1 MKSNK
6 NIVLIGMMGSG
17 KSSIGKILSKK
28 LNLTFIDIDQKIEEI
43 EDSKISEIFTKYGE
57 NYFRKIEEKISL
69 KFLSSENSVISLGGG
84 GFINASIRKICK
96 KNCLSFWLDWKNET
110 IIKRIYRSKKRPLVI
125 NLTKDQINNLI
136 KERSKFYS
144 LSSYRINCD
153 KLDKVEIINKI
164 LEEKYFKVPKIIN
177 E

>member
-17 KSSIGKILSKK
+17 KSSIGKMLSKK
-28 LNLTFIDIDQKIEEI
+28 LKLTFIDIDRIIEET
-43 EDSKISEIFTKYGE
+43 EKMKISEIFKKYGE

-69 KFLSSENSVISLGGG
+69 KFLSSENSVVSLGGG
-84 GFINASIRKICK
+84 GFINTSIRKMCE

-110 IIKRIYRSKKRPLVI
+110 IIKRIFNSKKRPLVK
-125 NLTKDQINNLI
+125 NLTKTQINNLI
-136 KERSKFYS
+136 KVRSKFYT
-144 LSSYRINCD
+144 LSDHRINCD

-164 LEEKYFKVPKIIN
+164 LDIYEN
-177 E
+177 

>member
-28 LNLTFIDIDQKIEEI
+28 LNLTFIDIDEKIEET
-43 EDSKISEIFTKYGE
+43 EGSKISEIFTKYGE

-84 GFINASIRKICK
+84 GFINDSIRKMCK

-110 IIKRIYRSKKRPLVI
+110 IIKRIYKSKKRPLAI
-125 NLTKDQINNLI
+125 NLTKSQINNLI

-144 LSSYRINCD
+144 LSNHRINCD

-164 LEEKYFKVPKIIN
+164 SDIYEYK
-177 E
+177 

>member
-28 LNLTFIDIDQKIEEI
+28 LNLTFIDIDQKIEET

-57 NYFRKIEEKISL
+57 KYFRKIEEKISL

-84 GFINASIRKICK
+84 GFINASIRKMCK

-110 IIKRIYRSKKRPLVI
+110 IIKRIYKSKKRPLAMR
-125 NLTKDQINNLI
+125 LTKGQINNLI

-144 LSSYRINCD
+144 LSDHKINCD

-164 LEEKYFKVPKIIN
+164 LEIHENKQN
-177 E
+177 

>member
-28 LNLTFIDIDQKIEEI
+28 LNLTFIDIDQKIEET

-57 NYFRKIEEKISL
+57 KYFRKIEEKISL

-84 GFINASIRKICK
+84 GFINSSIRKMCK

-110 IIKRIYRSKKRPLVI
+110 IIKRIYKSKKRPLAI
-125 NLTKDQINNLI
+125 NLTKSQINNLI
-136 KERSKFYS
+136 IERSKFYS
-144 LSSYRINCD
+144 LSSHRINCD
-153 KLDKVEIINKI
+153 KLDKAEIINKI
-164 LEEKYFKVPKIIN
+164 LDIYEYK
-177 E
+177 

>member
-28 LNLTFIDIDQKIEEI
+28 LMLTFVDIDQKIEEV
-43 EDSKISEIFTKYGE
+43 EHLKISEIFDKYGE
-57 NYFRKIEEKISL
+57 YYFRKIEEKISL
-69 KFLSSENSVISLGGG
+69 KYLSAENSIISLGGG
-84 GFINASIRKICK
+84 GFLNTSIRKMCE

-110 IIKRIYRSKKRPLVI
+110 IIKRIYKSKKRPLVM
-125 NLTKDQINNLI
+125 NLTKAQINRLV
-136 KERSKFYS
+136 KERSKFYC
-144 LSSYRINCD
+144 LSDYKINCD

-164 LEEKYFKVPKIIN
+164 LQIYENK
-177 E
+177 

>member
-28 LNLTFIDIDQKIEEI
+28 LNLTFIDIDKKIEEN

-57 NYFRKIEEKISL
+57 KYFRKIEEKISL
-69 KFLSSENSVISLGGG
+69 KFLSLENSIISLGGG
-84 GFINASIRKICK
+84 GFINASIRKICE
-96 KNCLSFWLDWKNET
+96 KNCISFWLDWKNET
-110 IIKRIYRSKKRPLVI
+110 IINRIYKSKKRPLAMR
-125 NLTKDQINNLI
+125 LTKGQINNLI
-136 KERSKFYS
+136 KERSKFYI
-144 LSSYRINCD
+144 LSDHKINCD

-164 LEEKYFKVPKIIN
+164 LDIHENK
-177 E
+177 